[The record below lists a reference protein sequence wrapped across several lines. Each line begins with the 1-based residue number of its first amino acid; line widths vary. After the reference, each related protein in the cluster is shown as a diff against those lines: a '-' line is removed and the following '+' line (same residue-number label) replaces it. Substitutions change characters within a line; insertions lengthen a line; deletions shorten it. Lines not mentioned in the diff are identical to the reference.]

1 MPKASLDVL
10 SLYRIETPNQRPF
23 PPRALDPLPANR
35 RRNLYS
41 ASIAIGGPPRMRLQP
56 PARGRGIP
64 LLIGLSIDWVIDRP
78 SPIAGA
84 EGRTGVEEAETAE
97 TAETAGTVET
107 AESGAPAPYPSRT
120 VIQPRSA
127 EAGWRAQLE
136 LGFERRDG
144 RTRLHRRW
152 HRGPLRVQKPFYPRC
167 SGAGDDFCQVVI
179 LHPPGGVVGGDRL
192 AIDVRV
198 GAGCRALITT
208 PGATKFYRTAGPEA
222 VQRVHLRVA
231 PEAILEWT
239 PQETILFDGSRSRIE
254 TRVQLEAGGRFLGW
268 EITALGR
275 PAARAPFSNGLC
287 RQAFEIEREGKPL
300 WVDRSEYRGG
310 GESLEGRWG
319 LAGRAAVG
327 TLVST
332 GGTESVLAAAREALA
347 AFAGDDRLAGA
358 TRRGELLILR
368 ALAPETRQIFDLFAG
383 LRETLLGEPT
393 PAARIWA
400 T

>member
-1 MPKASLDVL
+1 M
-10 SLYRIETPNQRPF
+10 
-23 PPRALDPLPANR
+23 
-35 RRNLYS
+35 
-41 ASIAIGGPPRMRLQP
+41 
-56 PARGRGIP
+56 
-64 LLIGLSIDWVIDRP
+64 IGLSIDWVIDWL

-84 EGRTGVEEAETAE
+84 EERTGVEEAG
-97 TAETAGTVET
+97 TAGTAGT
-107 AESGAPAPYPSRT
+107 AESGAPAPCPSRI
-120 VIQPRSA
+120 VIPSRSA

-136 LGFERRDG
+136 LGFELRDG

-167 SGAGDDFCQVVI
+167 PGAGDDFCQVVI

-192 AIDVRV
+192 AIDVRA
-198 GAGCRALITT
+198 GAGSRVLITT

-222 VQRVHLRVA
+222 VQSVHLRVA
-231 PEAILEWT
+231 PEAVLEWT

-275 PAARAPFSNGLC
+275 PAARAPFSTGLC
-287 RQAFEIEREGKPL
+287 RQAFEIEREGRPL
-300 WVDRSEYRGG
+300 WIDRSEYRGG

-332 GGTESVLAAAREALA
+332 GGKESVLAAAREALA
-347 AFAGDDRLAGA
+347 AFAGDDHRLAAA